1 MKKILRIAGLAL
13 VLVLIVIMILC
24 MMLFWKQQKKPE
36 SEITVPAS
44 VQISPTE
51 EKIYET
57 TGEKI
62 FLENS
67 PEGWLPVF
75 ADVPACAYQADQ
87 FISRNNRMYYLE
99 NQKIIS
105 KFGIDVSYHQEEID
119 WQKVKASGVEFA
131 FIRAGRRGYTEG
143 VLTEDEYFRQNIQG
157 ARDAGI
163 DIGVYFYSQAITPE
177 EALEEAEMTLA
188 LLDGMELQYPVV
200 YDWEVIPDAAART
213 DGMTAGTLTECC
225 VAFCE
230 KIREAGYI
238 PMIYQNKRTSLL
250 KLQLPELTAYDFWL
264 AEYNPQ
270 ATYYYDYQIWQYA
283 SDGRVPGIKG
293 NVDLNIC
300 FRNYA
305 EPAGNAENQG

>member
-1 MKKILRIAGLAL
+1 MQLKKILGMLLIGLIFIL
-13 VLVLIVIMILC
+13 FLIVVCVVL
-24 MMLFWKQQKKPE
+24 LWKQRKEPDP
-36 SEITVPAS
+36 EITVPAS
-44 VQISPTE
+44 VQVSPTE

-67 PEGWLPVF
+67 PDGWLPVF

-99 NQKIIS
+99 DQKITS
-105 KFGIDVSYHQEEID
+105 QFGIDVSYHQKEID

-131 FIRAGRRGYTEG
+131 FIRVGRRGYTEG
-143 VLTEDEYFRQNIQG
+143 VLSEDEYFRQNIQG

-177 EALEEAEMTLA
+177 EAVEEAEMTLA

-200 YDWEVIPDAAART
+200 YDWEVISDAEART
-213 DGMTAGTLTECC
+213 DAMTAETLTECC

-230 KIREAGYI
+230 RIREAGYI

-250 KLQLPELTAYDFWL
+250 RLQLPELTDYDFWL

-270 ATYYYDYQIWQYA
+270 ATYYYNYQIWQYA
-283 SDGRVPGIKG
+283 SDGRVPGITG
-293 NVDLNIC
+293 SVDLNIC
-300 FRNYA
+300 FKNYTK
-305 EPAGNAENQG
+305 NQE